1 MAKVAKS
8 PAGLDAE
15 TCLVESR
22 PIRADW
28 AFWEAGLKETGAF
41 GLRLNR
47 GAAAMHSLR
56 TIMCFFTLKHVNVS

>member
-1 MAKVAKS
+1 MVAKS
-8 PAGLDAE
+8 PEGLDAE

-28 AFWEAGLKETGAF
+28 AFWEAGLKETG
-41 GLRLNR
+41 LRLNR

>member
-8 PAGLDAE
+8 PEGLDAE

-28 AFWEAGLKETGAF
+28 AFWEAGLKETG
-41 GLRLNR
+41 LRLNR

>member
-1 MAKVAKS
+1 MVAKS
-8 PAGLDAE
+8 PEGLDAE

-28 AFWEAGLKETGAF
+28 AFWEAGLKETG
-41 GLRLNR
+41 LRLNR

-56 TIMCFFTLKHVNVS
+56 TIMCFFTLKHVNGS